1 MLKWLTKNLHKPAYV
16 ELVVDVALLV
26 LDMYGH
32 AIGQSPMVDGLL
44 RDMRQKV
51 NVEVKQ
57 SMTALRI
64 GGMVGMLVQGAGEE
78 GVRV

>member
-1 MLKWLTKNLHKPAYV
+1 
-16 ELVVDVALLV
+16 VALLV

-32 AIGQSPMVDGLL
+32 AIGQSPMIDGLL
-44 RDMRQKV
+44 RDMSQKV

-64 GGMVGMLVQGAGEE
+64 GGMVGMLVQDAGGE
-78 GVRV
+78 GVRA

>member
-1 MLKWLTKNLHKPAYV
+1 M
-16 ELVVDVALLV
+16 ALLV

-32 AIGQSPMVDGLL
+32 AIGQSPMIDGLL
-44 RDMRQKV
+44 KDMRQKV

-57 SMTALRI
+57 SMAALRI
-64 GGMVGMLVQGAGEE
+64 GGMVGMLVQGAGGE

>member
-1 MLKWLTKNLHKPAYV
+1 MLKWLTKNLHRPAYV
-16 ELVVDVALLV
+16 ELIVDVALLV

-32 AIGQSPMVDGLL
+32 AIGQSPMIDGLL
-44 RDMRQKV
+44 KDMRQKV

-57 SMTALRI
+57 SMAALRI
-64 GGMVGMLVQGAGEE
+64 GGMVGMLVQGAGGE

>member
-1 MLKWLTKNLHKPAYV
+1 MLKWLTKNLHRPAYV
-16 ELVVDVALLV
+16 ELIVDVALLV

-32 AIGQSPMVDGLL
+32 AIGQSPMIDGLL
-44 RDMRQKV
+44 RDMSQKV

-64 GGMVGMLVQGAGEE
+64 GGMVGMLVQDAGGE
-78 GVRV
+78 GVRA